1 MATLDIKK
9 KQPVRASQVFV
20 ISGMFLIKYRTADI
34 HTIDNMYMYN
44 NIYIYNIDTV
54 THTHTHPPVFTYPPH
69 IC

>member
-1 MATLDIKK
+1 MSELMATLDIKK

-44 NIYIYNIDTV
+44 NIYII
-54 THTHTHPPVFTYPPH
+54 
-69 IC
+69 